1 MTRREEA
8 RERLLRAA
16 IRTLAAEGH
25 GGTTA
30 RSIARTGGFAP
41 GVIYYHFEDLEDLL
55 LAALRHTSRLR
66 MESYKEALGSC
77 TGAAE
82 LLARLRE
89 LYAEDMAAEGH
100 IAAVQELFAA
110 ASTSPRLREELLAQ
124 VEPWVDFAATV
135 ARRLVAGTALEDL
148 VPSRELG
155 SAAVAMFLGVQT
167 LTHLDGDR
175 SRAESLFTV
184 AEPAA
189 LLWDGFTG
197 AGAGGDSGGIGP

>member
-1 MTRREEA
+1 MARREEA
-8 RERLLRAA
+8 RERLLLAA

-41 GVIYYHFEDLEDLL
+41 GVIYYHFDDLEDLL

-66 MESYKEALGSC
+66 MESYQEALGSC
-77 TGAAE
+77 ASAAD

-89 LYAEDMAAEGH
+89 LYAEDMAEQGH

-110 ASTSPRLREELLAQ
+110 ASTSPRLREELLA
-124 VEPWVDFAATV
+124 ATV
-135 ARRLVAGTALEDL
+135 ARRLVAGTTLESL

-155 SAAVAMFLGVQT
+155 SAAVAMFLGIQT

-175 SRAESLFTV
+175 GRVESLFTI

-189 LLWDGFTG
+189 LLWDAFSGNTG
-197 AGAGGDSGGIGP
+197 TGDTGTGQAGDSI

>member
-1 MTRREEA
+1 MARREEA

-16 IRTLAAEGH
+16 VRTLATEGH

-41 GVIYYHFEDLEDLL
+41 GVIYYHYEDLEDLL

-66 MESYKEALGSC
+66 MEAYREALGSC

-89 LYAEDMAAEGH
+89 LYAEDIAEHGH
-100 IAAVQELFAA
+100 VAAVQELFAA
-110 ASTSPRLREELLAQ
+110 ASTSPRLRAELLEQ
-124 VEPWVDFAATV
+124 VEPWVDFAAEA
-135 ARRLVAGTALEDL
+135 ARRLVAGTTLEDVL
-148 VPSRELG
+148 PARELG
-155 SAAVAMFLGVQT
+155 SAAVALFLGVQT

-175 SRAESLFTV
+175 SRVEALFGV

-189 LLWDGFTG
+189 LLWDAF
-197 AGAGGDSGGIGP
+197 AGNEPPGGRDT